1 MRMKEGGMKQEEEN
15 IINDFRAPPTS
26 ADKGPV
32 TCWADLT
39 GDDTRERPTLGT
51 ISGPSWRCSSQGK
64 MSYLLGL

>member
-39 GDDTRERPTLGT
+39 GDDTREHST
-51 ISGPSWRCSSQGK
+51 
-64 MSYLLGL
+64 

>member
-1 MRMKEGGMKQEEEN
+1 MKQEQEN
-15 IINDFRAPPTS
+15 IVTHFRVPTAS

-32 TCWADLT
+32 TYWADLT

-51 ISGPSWRCSSQGK
+51 ISGSSWLCCSQGK